1 MINKIIAKIKS
12 IFVSSAKKEDDTDC
26 EHTRYAKKL
35 ERFCLD
41 CGKHLNV

>member
-12 IFVSSAKKEDDTDC
+12 MFTPSKVEEDEVEC
-26 EHTRYAKKL
+26 AHTRYAKKL

-41 CGKHLNV
+41 CGKHLSV